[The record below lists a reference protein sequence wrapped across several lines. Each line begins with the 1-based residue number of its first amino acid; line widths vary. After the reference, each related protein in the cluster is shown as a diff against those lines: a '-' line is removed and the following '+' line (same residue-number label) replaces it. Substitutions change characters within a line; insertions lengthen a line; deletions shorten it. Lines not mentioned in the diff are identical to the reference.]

1 MKKSRSLLRVLF
13 TGTLGVILSYTAMA
27 QDKKTPETGVKKK
40 LQEVKKDPATKD
52 RAAKA
57 DVYIIRKQSA
67 ILRIPGN
74 VKRPD

>member
-1 MKKSRSLLRVLF
+1 MKKSRLLLRVLF
-13 TGTLGVILSYTAMA
+13 TGTLGVIMCFTALA

-40 LQEVKKDPATKD
+40 LLEVKKDPATKD

-57 DVYIIRKQSA
+57 DVYIVRKQST
-67 ILRIPGN
+67 ILRKSGN